1 MQLYL
6 LITPF
11 HLSKVLIDMTD
22 NDRQNG
28 FVTHN
33 IKRISVS
40 QINKWRESPDSY
52 VCQYL
57 GKARFPFGIAAVQGK
72 AVELGV
78 DLGLF
83 EGEDIDGCV
92 KKAVRYLK
100 DESLTL
106 PNRLEELEKRIPVIE
121 RMTATALEH
130 LMPLGKPD
138 DPPKDQKQ
146 HSVGTNVRFR
156 AGDGGTVPLLGYLD
170 YYYEEKNLVV
180 DLKTTSKAP
189 TKWSLSHGIQAAV
202 YQAAVKSMTGKKP
215 AVKFG
220 YALTRQRDPWVWLE
234 LSDDDAAKYLK
245 IFKQSV
251 TQLEAFLSLSD
262 DSNRLIAA
270 TPHNPDTFYWNNAE
284 EIAKKFFG

>member
-40 QINKWRESPDSY
+40 NVNTFREAPD
-52 VCQYL
+52 VWVARYL
-57 GKARFPFGIAAVQGK
+57 GKVRFPSGFAAVQGK
-72 AVELGV
+72 AVERGV
-78 DLGLF
+78 DLGLY

-100 DESLTL
+100 DDSLTL
-106 PNRLEELEKRIPVIE
+106 PKRAEELEKRVPIVE

-130 LMPLGKPD
+130 LMPLGRPD

-146 HSVGTNVRFR
+146 HNVGINVRFR
-156 AGDGGTVPLLGYLD
+156 PGDDGTVPLLGYLD

-215 AVKFG
+215 TVKFG

-245 IFKQSV
+245 IFKKSV
-251 TQLEAFLSLSD
+251 QQMEAFLSLSS
-262 DSNRLIAA
+262 DSNELIAA
-270 TPHNPDTFYWNNAE
+270 TPHNPDSFYWNNAE
-284 EIAKKFFG
+284 EIATQFFG

>member
-1 MQLYL
+1 M
-6 LITPF
+6 ID
-11 HLSKVLIDMTD
+11 SKVNTTD
-22 NDRQNG
+22 SNRQNG

-40 QINKWRESPDSY
+40 NVNTFREAPD
-52 VCQYL
+52 VWVARYL
-57 GKARFPFGIAAVQGK
+57 GKVRFPSGFAAVQGK
-72 AVELGV
+72 AVERGV
-78 DLGLF
+78 DLGLY
-83 EGEDIDGCV
+83 EGEDIDACV

-100 DESLTL
+100 DDSLVL
-106 PNRLEELEKRIPVIE
+106 PNRAEELEKRVPIVE

-130 LMPLGKPD
+130 LMPLGRPD
-138 DPPKDQKQ
+138 DPPKNQKQ
-146 HSVGTNVRFR
+146 HNVGINVRFR
-156 AGDGGTVPLLGYLD
+156 PGDDGTVGLLGYLD
-170 YYYEEKNLVV
+170 YFYSAKNPPDPDLVV

-215 AVKFG
+215 TVKFG

-245 IFKQSV
+245 IFKKSV
-251 TQLEAFLSLSD
+251 IQMEAFLSLSD

-284 EIAKKFFG
+284 EISKKFFG